1 MNAAALLSIYMAVQS
16 KELCNSLANGRT
28 ITQEKLMEQ
37 SHLADHTTRTLKCTA
52 EASGGV
58 VAHTTVG
65 QRALWLNNARVSEKG
80 KMLNG
85 QIDPTRFESK
95 KKETEAR
102 GFLIPQKQSPRSPRS
117 PRSSP

>member
-52 EASGGV
+52 EASGGGRC
-58 VAHTTVG
+58 AHDRRPESPLVE
-65 QRALWLNNARVSEKG
+65 QRKG
-80 KMLNG
+80 V
-85 QIDPTRFESK
+85 
-95 KKETEAR
+95 
-102 GFLIPQKQSPRSPRS
+102 
-117 PRSSP
+117 